1 MKFECKN
8 KYKMGY
14 SFFGKNMKLKI
25 NECFNLAQNN
35 ITEYFKKFDGDN
47 LFIRENYNAVWVAS
61 KTRIHVFKN
70 AHWLETLN
78 AESFTTLV
86 KPIRI
91 EMETKFT
98 NQDNELVFV
107 ASQQSCLLDMDTRKI
122 RKIDTVNFPKDM
134 DVEATLFENGYQKL
148 NDEFNEEDFVYEQT
162 VFSQDIDFSN
172 HINNAVYVRYIM
184 NALPI
189 ELLDR
194 IDITDVEIHYL
205 AEGKEGQKLRIY
217 RKDIDDKTIR
227 FLIKENDRELIRASI
242 DYK

>member
-1 MKFECKN
+1 
-8 KYKMGY
+8 
-14 SFFGKNMKLKI
+14 
-25 NECFNLAQNN
+25 
-35 ITEYFKKFDGDN
+35 
-47 LFIRENYNAVWVAS
+47 
-61 KTRIHVFKN
+61 
-70 AHWLETLN
+70 
-78 AESFTTLV
+78 
-86 KPIRI
+86 
-91 EMETKFT
+91 
-98 NQDNELVFV
+98 
-107 ASQQSCLLDMDTRKI
+107 MDTRKI

-148 NDEFNEEDFVYEQT
+148 NDEFDEEDFVYEQT

-189 ELLDR
+189 ELLDK
-194 IDITDVEIHYL
+194 IDITDAEIHYL

>member
-1 MKFECKN
+1 
-8 KYKMGY
+8 
-14 SFFGKNMKLKI
+14 
-25 NECFNLAQNN
+25 
-35 ITEYFKKFDGDN
+35 
-47 LFIRENYNAVWVAS
+47 
-61 KTRIHVFKN
+61 
-70 AHWLETLN
+70 
-78 AESFTTLV
+78 
-86 KPIRI
+86 
-91 EMETKFT
+91 METKFT

-122 RKIDTVNFPKDM
+122 DTVNFSKDM
-134 DVEATLFENGYQKL
+134 DVEATLFENGYKKL
-148 NDEFNEEDFVYEQT
+148 NDEFDEEDFVYEQT

-194 IDITDVEIHYL
+194 IDITDAEIHYL

>member
-1 MKFECKN
+1 MFTRYG
-8 KYKMGY
+8 YK
-14 SFFGKNMKLKI
+14 
-25 NECFNLAQNN
+25 
-35 ITEYFKKFDGDN
+35 
-47 LFIRENYNAVWVAS
+47 
-61 KTRIHVFKN
+61 
-70 AHWLETLN
+70 
-78 AESFTTLV
+78 
-86 KPIRI
+86 
-91 EMETKFT
+91 
-98 NQDNELVFV
+98 
-107 ASQQSCLLDMDTRKI
+107 KI

-134 DVEATLFENGYQKL
+134 DVEATLFENGYKKL
-148 NDEFNEEDFVYEQT
+148 NDEFDEEDFVYEQT

-194 IDITDVEIHYL
+194 IDITDAEIHYL

-242 DYK
+242 EYK